1 MQSYGNF
8 SWNSAGSVHIPRV
21 HGEVGATQYSLPPN
35 SDILL
40 MDDSNPIV
48 YLKSTDA
55 AGYGTVSKWAIQEIK
70 DPEPADFNALT
81 NRMSQLE
88 VKMEEMLRRLD
99 NGKSNFRK
107 TGAEQQSNAKYSGA
121 NGNENQ

>member
-8 SWNSAGSVHIPRV
+8 SWNSAGSVHTPKV
-21 HGEVGATQYSLPPN
+21 HGDAGATQYPLPPN
-35 SDILL
+35 SDVIL
-40 MDDSNPIV
+40 MDDSNPII
-48 YLKSTDA
+48 YLKTTDA

-70 DPEPADFNALT
+70 DPGPADFNALT

-88 VKMEEMLRRLD
+88 TKMEEMLRRLD

-107 TGAEQQSNAKYSGA
+107 TVAEQQSNAKYTAA